1 MLRSHTTER
10 NLHLYGEVV
19 LFQHVRF
26 EIQGYHQQSQA
37 LGVDF
42 QQVGDRF
49 MGLQHIIVGL
59 WPVVVRF
66 EG

>member
-1 MLRSHTTER
+1 
-10 NLHLYGEVV
+10 LYGEVV